1 MSMIVLGAGMAGLA
15 AARDL
20 ADVGRKVTVLEARNR
35 LGGRVYTRRDIVP
48 GVPVE
53 MGAEYLHGERVPTW
67 DLVRKLGLDALH
79 WEKLDDS
86 LVRLESGELVT
97 MREARET
104 RPDFDVTRTWDLPDI
119 PPQDGDESL
128 HQYLTRVG
136 FTEVQLQYTRRSY
149 VNAMAENIHRIST
162 AEARAGWLDETA
174 GSQDWR
180 VMGGYDAL
188 IDHLAADIDV
198 RLNTVVAHIDWTGEQ
213 VRVETTDGETFQAE
227 QVLVTLPTGVLG
239 SGRVTFA
246 PALPDEKQT
255 AIRDLAMGPGY
266 KIVYVF
272 DEPVLPEGVMALY
285 SRHNPPMWWSPTAG
299 YPDAP
304 QFAITAFATGDWARA
319 HHTLGSAV
327 MQQRGLQTLR
337 DELGD
342 LPDLVAVHVQNWTDD
357 PFAGGVYSVAAPGAA
372 GQRAVLARPLA
383 GRLYWAGEATAKNA
397 WSATVHGAYASGR
410 RAAREML
417 GA

>member
-1 MSMIVLGAGMAGLA
+1 MRVLVIGAGMAGLA

-20 ADVGRKVTVLEARNR
+20 VDAGRKATVLEARDR

-79 WEKLDDS
+79 WEKQDDS
-86 LVRLESGELVT
+86 LVRLETGELVT

-104 RPDFDVTRTWDLPDI
+104 RPQFDVTRTWDLPDI
-119 PPQDGDESL
+119 PPQDGDENL

-136 FTEVQLQYTRRSY
+136 FTEEQLQYTRRSY
-149 VNAMAENIHRIST
+149 VNAMAESIHRIST
-162 AEARAGWLDETA
+162 VEARAGWLDETA

-188 IDHLAADIDV
+188 IDHLADGVDV
-198 RLNTVVAHIDWTGEQ
+198 RLNTVVKHVNWTGEQ
-213 VRVETTDGETFQAE
+213 VHVETTDGQTFQAE

-272 DEPVLPEGVMALY
+272 DEPILPKGVMALY
-285 SRHNPPMWWSPTAG
+285 SRHNPPMWWSPDGRLPGRT
-299 YPDAP
+299 PV
-304 QFAITAFATGDWARA
+304 R
-319 HHTLGSAV
+319 HHRLCHRRLGPRPSHP
-327 MQQRGLQTLR
+327 RGR
-337 DELGD
+337 R
-342 LPDLVAVHVQNWTDD
+342 PC
-357 PFAGGVYSVAAPGAA
+357 SGAA
-372 GQRAVLARPLA
+372 YKPSATNSATFPTRSRYISKTGRMTPSRAASIAWPPPARPA
-383 GRLYWAGEATAKNA
+383 NAPYSPGR
-397 WSATVHGAYASGR
+397 
-410 RAAREML
+410 
-417 GA
+417 